1 MQATPFLQKR
11 RRAERGPESSAPPP
25 RQCVPSDKTQTERAR
40 ARTARPKA
48 SAVRPHHYE
57 CGQNAPSIAR
67 VHAQARTHT
76 RPEYLPKQKG
86 SHSFTTECFV
96 PRPPPSPQAHPRRN
110 EGTGSTTAAGSP
122 VQEPAPSKL
131 PTRSSNRRRRGPPSN
146 YFQIVMHYF
155 VGDYERP
162 VVSTRVVATTRHVTT
177 MFGRPRSWPHRHD
190 ASSSVP
196 VLPHQIEVVQKQ
208 LTSFGLGLGS
218 RSRNSIIVK

>member
-177 MFGRPRSWPHRHD
+177 MFGRPRPWPHRH
-190 ASSSVP
+190 AHNP
-196 VLPHQIEVVQKQ
+196 LQLPLRDSLNAHELPQAAH
-208 LTSFGLGLGS
+208 LGHPGNAPGPLMLL
-218 RSRNSIIVK
+218 